1 MTAAAK
7 QAEPADR
14 WAAAAAMSA
23 GLAIAARA
31 DGLTFIALPAPIAP
45 AAAVIDGLVDQPR
58 VAWASGELT
67 LAGVGCA
74 RELRGTGADRW
85 DQLVRG
91 ARGLE
96 VAGAVI
102 AGEPAAWPAL
112 GIARPRWIGG
122 VAFAPGAADRAPWT
136 GFGDAWFMLPRWTYA
151 SVAHHPDGAR
161 AWLVLAVDAHDAAEP
176 RRWHDELA
184 RLLAGF
190 AASGRPPAQPALVEL
205 QRASADEWRAQI
217 VAITDA
223 IARGT
228 CSKIVA
234 ARTCTVAL
242 AGAVRPAALLAALDQ
257 RHADCARVL
266 IQPPGAGAL
275 VAATPERLI
284 RRDGELVQ
292 CEALAG
298 TYSIHPGGHAGSAQP
313 GAAGKLGADDATGVR
328 ERWIAAASAAL
339 VASQKERREHALVV
353 DAIRA
358 ALADCAEVDAPDAP
372 DIRVLRHV
380 VHLLTPFRARLR
392 APRHV
397 LELAARLHPTPAVG
411 GTPRELAADWIRTRE
426 PVARGWYAAPIG
438 WFDLDGNGELAI
450 AIRSGVA
457 AGNRAHLWA
466 GAGIVAG
473 SDPDRELAETEIKL
487 RAMLGALGI
496 ERSETGGGDPDGF
509 AGGAGGRAPRGI
521 DRSETAGEADG
532 SAGGAGGRAP
542 RGIDPGE
549 DAR

>member
-14 WAAAAAMSA
+14 WAASAAMSA
-23 GLAIAARA
+23 GLAIAARSEGFA
-31 DGLTFIALPAPIAP
+31 FIVLPAPVVP
-45 AAAVIDGLVDQPR
+45 AAAVIDSLPDQPR

-67 LAGVGCA
+67 LAGIGSA
-74 RELRGTGADRW
+74 RELRGTGEDRW
-85 DQLVRG
+85 DELVRG
-91 ARGLE
+91 ARALNI
-96 VAGAVI
+96 AGAVI
-102 AGEPAAWPAL
+102 AGEPAAWAAL
-112 GIARPRWIGG
+112 GAARPRWIGG
-122 VAFAPGAADRAPWT
+122 AAFAPGSADRAPWT
-136 GFGDAWFMLPRWTYA
+136 GFGDAWFMLPRWTYT
-151 SVAHHPDGAR
+151 SVAHHPDGAH
-161 AWLVLAVDAHDAAEP
+161 AQLVLAVDARDAAEP

-184 RLLAGF
+184 RLIAGF
-190 AASGRPPAQPALVEL
+190 AGTGRPPAQPALVEL
-205 QRASADEWRAQI
+205 QRASADEWRAQV

-223 IARGT
+223 IARGA

-242 AGAVRPAALLAALDQ
+242 AGPVRPAGLLAALDQ

-275 VAATPERLI
+275 IAATPERLI

-292 CEALAG
+292 CDALAG
-298 TYSIHPGGHAGSAQP
+298 TYSIHPGSKPGIDDAAAVRDRLIAEA
-313 GAAGKLGADDATGVR
+313 GAAL
-328 ERWIAAASAAL
+328 I
-339 VASQKERREHALVV
+339 ASQKERREHALVV
-353 DAIRA
+353 EAIRA
-358 ALADCAEVDAPDAP
+358 ALADCADVDAPAAP
-372 DIRVLRHV
+372 DLRVLRHV

-411 GTPRELAADWIRTRE
+411 GTPRALAADWIRTHE
-426 PVARGWYAAPIG
+426 PVARGWYAAPVG

-450 AIRSGVA
+450 AIRSGVL

-487 RAMLGALGI
+487 RAMLGALGL
-496 ERSETGGGDPDGF
+496 
-509 AGGAGGRAPRGI
+509 AHRG
-521 DRSETAGEADG
+521 E
-532 SAGGAGGRAP
+532 
-542 RGIDPGE
+542 GE

>member
-14 WAAAAAMSA
+14 WAASAAMSA
-23 GLAIAARA
+23 GLAIAARS
-31 DGLTFIALPAPIAP
+31 DGLTFIALPAPVAP
-45 AAAVIDGLVDQPR
+45 AAAIVDGLADQPR
-58 VAWASGELT
+58 VAWTSGELT
-67 LAGVGCA
+67 LVGVGSA
-74 RELRGTGADRW
+74 RELRGAGADRW
-85 DQLVRG
+85 DELVRG
-91 ARGLE
+91 ARALE

-112 GIARPRWIGG
+112 GFARPRLIGG
-122 VAFAPGAADRAPWT
+122 AAFAPGAADRAPWT
-136 GFGDAWFMLPRWTYA
+136 GFGDAWFALPRWSYA
-151 SVAHHPDGAR
+151 SNGAR
-161 AWLVLAVDAHDAAEP
+161 AQLVLAVDARDAAEA
-176 RRWHDELA
+176 RRWHAELA
-184 RLLAGF
+184 RLLGGF
-190 AASGRPPAQPALVEL
+190 NAPARPPVQPALIEL
-205 QRASADEWRAQI
+205 QRASAAEWRAQV

-223 IARGT
+223 IARGE

-284 RRDGELVQ
+284 RRDGELVR
-292 CEALAG
+292 CDALAG
-298 TYSIHPGGHAGSAQP
+298 TRSIHP
-313 GAAGKLGADDATGVR
+313 GAAGKPGAGDDAEAGAR
-328 ERWIAAASAAL
+328 DRLIAEASAEL
-339 VASQKERREHALVV
+339 VASQKERREHDLVV
-353 DAIRA
+353 EAIRA

-372 DIRVLRHV
+372 DVRVLRHV

-411 GTPRELAADWIRTRE
+411 GTPRELAADWIRSRE
-426 PVARGWYAAPIG
+426 PVARGWYAAPVG
-438 WFDLDGNGELAI
+438 WFDLDGNGELAV
-450 AIRSGVA
+450 AIRSGVL

-496 ERSETGGGDPDGF
+496 PDRDRPDRRERSETGGGDPDGS
-509 AGGAGGRAPRGI
+509 AGATGGRAPRGI
-521 DRSETAGEADG
+521 ER
-532 SAGGAGGRAP
+532 
-542 RGIDPGE
+542 GE
-549 DAR
+549 DGR

>member
-23 GLAIAARA
+23 GLAIAARS
-31 DGLTFIALPAPIAP
+31 DGLTFIALPAPVAP
-45 AAAVIDGLVDQPR
+45 AAAVIDGLADQPR

-67 LAGVGCA
+67 LAGVGMA
-74 RELRGTGADRW
+74 RELRGAGAARW
-85 DQLVRG
+85 DELVHG
-91 ARGLE
+91 ARGVP

-122 VAFAPGAADRAPWT
+122 AGFAPGSADRAPWI
-136 GFGDAWFMLPRWTYA
+136 GFGDAWFMLPRWTYT
-151 SVAHHPDGAR
+151 SIVAHHPAHHPEGGR
-161 AWLVLAVDAHDAAEP
+161 AQLVLAVDARDAAEP

-190 AASGRPPAQPALVEL
+190 GGPGRPPVQPAAVEL
-205 QRASADEWRAQI
+205 QRASPDEWRAQV

-223 IARGT
+223 IARGA

-298 TYSIHPGGHAGSAQP
+298 TYSIHPGRIPQGRIPQDGSHP
-313 GAAGKLGADDATGVR
+313 GSFHPAAAGKPGADDATGVR
-328 ERWIAAASAAL
+328 ERLIAEASAAL

-426 PVARGWYAAPIG
+426 PVARGWYAAPVG
-438 WFDLDGNGELAI
+438 WFDLDGNGELAV
-450 AIRSGVA
+450 AIRSGVLV
-457 AGNRAHLWA
+457 GNRAHLWA

-487 RAMLGALGI
+487 RAMLGALGV
-496 ERSETGGGDPDGF
+496 
-509 AGGAGGRAPRGI
+509 
-521 DRSETAGEADG
+521 
-532 SAGGAGGRAP
+532 
-542 RGIDPGE
+542 
-549 DAR
+549 DA